1 MKYLTINKM
10 KSVELK
16 GSPVRGLTGAT
27 LGFFFGSAAISLFGP
42 SASRLKEAMDL
53 DPAMLGLLVA
63 IPSLSGSLLR
73 IPFGAWVDTTGGK
86 KPFLILLVLSII
98 GLGGLSLLLHQH
110 YPDSMQGY
118 YGLVLVLGCLSGCG
132 IATFSVGVGQTS
144 YWYPKQKQ
152 GFPLGVFAG
161 IGTMAAGVFAL
172 VLPLFLQAF
181 GLISAYF
188 AWTVFL
194 LIGTLLYLVIGQNAY
209 SFQYEA
215 AGYSAAESRKAAEA
229 HGQEMFPTGSIKQS
243 LLLSAKVPATWILV
257 ASYFSTFGGFL
268 ALTAWF
274 PTYWQQYFE
283 VDAIKAGLL
292 TAIFSVS
299 SALLRV
305 PGGMLSDKIGGLK
318 VGFIALILLLG
329 ATLLMGFTSHPVAA
343 FVWAMVIA
351 VAFGM
356 NNAAVFKLVPF
367 YVPQSVGGASGW
379 VGGLGAF
386 GGFVIPPVMGWV
398 VGWLGPVG
406 YARGFMV
413 FSLLALV
420 NLGLIY
426 LGLMKKGPRIVPY
439 GN

>member
-1 MKYLTINKM
+1 M
-10 KSVELK
+10 
-16 GSPVRGLTGAT
+16 RGLTGAT

-42 SASRLKEAMDL
+42 SAARLKEAMNL

-73 IPFGAWVDTTGGK
+73 IPFGAWVDTNGGK
-86 KPFLILLVLSII
+86 KPFMILLILSVI
-98 GLGGLSLLLHQH
+98 GLGGLSLLLHSH
-110 YPDSMQGY
+110 YPASMQGY
-118 YGLVLVLGCLSGCG
+118 YPLVLLLGCLSGCG

-161 IGTMAAGVFAL
+161 IGTMAAGIFAL
-172 VLPLFLQAF
+172 ILPLFLRSF
-181 GLISAYF
+181 GFIQAYF

-194 LIGTLLYLVIGQNAY
+194 LAGTLLYLWIGQNAY
-209 SFQYEA
+209 FFQYRA
-215 AGYSAAESRKAAEA
+215 AGYTAAESREAARA
-229 HGQEMFPTGSIKQS
+229 HGQEMFPTGSVKQS

-274 PTYWQQYFE
+274 PTYWQQYFQL
-283 VDAIKAGLL
+283 DAVHAGLF
-292 TAIFSVS
+292 TAVFSVS

-305 PGGMLSDKIGGLK
+305 PGGKLADKFGGLK
-318 VGFIALILLLG
+318 VGFIALCLLL
-329 ATLLMGFTSHPVAA
+329 ASSLLMGFAYRPAAA
-343 FVWAMVIA
+343 FIWAMLIA
-351 VAFGM
+351 VAFGL

-398 VGWLGPVG
+398 VGRLGPSG

-413 FSLLALV
+413 FSALALA
-420 NLGLIY
+420 NLVFIY
-426 LGLMKKGPRIVPY
+426 FGLMKKRRAAVADGR
-439 GN
+439 

>member
-1 MKYLTINKM
+1 MNQ
-10 KSVELK
+10 VQLK

-53 DPAMLGLLVA
+53 DPTLLGLLVA

-86 KPFLILLVLSII
+86 KPFLILLTLSII
-98 GLGGLSLLLHQH
+98 GLGGLSFLLNAN
-110 YPDSMQGY
+110 YPDSMRGY
-118 YGLVLVLGCLSGCG
+118 YWLVLLLGCLSGCG

-152 GFPLGVFAG
+152 GLPLGIFAG

-172 VLPLFLQAF
+172 ILPIFLRSF
-181 GLISAYF
+181 GFISAYF

-194 LIGTLLYLVIGQNAY
+194 VVGTLLYIWIGENAY
-209 SFQYEA
+209 FFQYRK
-215 AGYSAAESRKAAEA
+215 AGYSEEESRKAACEQ
-229 HGQEMFPTGSIKQS
+229 GQEMFPTGSIKQS
-243 LLLSAKVPATWILV
+243 LILSAKVPATWILV

-268 ALTAWF
+268 ALTAWL
-274 PTYWQQYFE
+274 PTYWQQYFG
-283 VDAIKAGLL
+283 VDAITAGLL

-299 SALLRV
+299 AALLRI
-305 PGGMLSDKIGGLK
+305 PGGNLSDKFGGLK
-318 VGFIALILLLG
+318 IGFIGLCVLLV
-329 ATLLMGFTSHPVAA
+329 ATLLIGFSNHPVLA
-343 FVWAMVIA
+343 FIWTMLVAI
-351 VAFGM
+351 AFGM

-398 VGWLGPVG
+398 VGQLGPSG

-420 NLGLIY
+420 NIIIIY
-426 LGLMKKGPRIVPY
+426 FGLMKRGPRIEPY
-439 GN
+439 N